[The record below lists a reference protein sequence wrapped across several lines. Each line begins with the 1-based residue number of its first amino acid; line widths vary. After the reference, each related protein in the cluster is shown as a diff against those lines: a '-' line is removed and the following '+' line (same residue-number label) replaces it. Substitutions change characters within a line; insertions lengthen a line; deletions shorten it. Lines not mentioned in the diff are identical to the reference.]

1 MLKVDLYQI
10 DEASYPAE
18 VTAASGG
25 REGSSKARLHQMI
38 ILGPHI
44 SPITQARLHQMIIA
58 FIDDCLFP
66 SLMSR
71 SYCR

>member
-38 ILGPHI
+38 I
-44 SPITQARLHQMIIA
+44 A